1 MLASRLRY
9 DYDSALTEK
18 AETLASLAELVDN
31 GERVDFDY
39 SDRLMP
45 EFSSAKRRE
54 YFEVWTVG
62 GVLLRK
68 SMSLGSGHLPRPS
81 ATTESTTHVSDL
93 TLPDGR
99 PGRLVEF
106 AFTPQREDL
115 DSDHDDDGG
124 HPVARLERSIS
135 VSRSDR
141 NPTGMHVNAHSHAIG
156 SASPGLFNKRS
167 QPPARA
173 YSGRRAIA
181 HGHGT
186 AQFPDRLVAF
196 DTFQSNRKTPK
207 PVYVLQHFRR
217 TRA

>member
-1 MLASRLRY
+1 MRSIHRGLLVTTLSSVLALALLAGAAASWVLASRLRY

-81 ATTESTTHVSDL
+81 ATTESTTHVRDL

-106 AFTPQREDL
+106 AFTPQREDP
-115 DSDHDDDGG
+115 DSDHEYDAA
-124 HPVARLERSIS
+124 V
-135 VSRSDR
+135 
-141 NPTGMHVNAHSHAIG
+141 
-156 SASPGLFNKRS
+156 
-167 QPPARA
+167 
-173 YSGRRAIA
+173 
-181 HGHGT
+181 
-186 AQFPDRLVAF
+186 
-196 DTFQSNRKTPK
+196 
-207 PVYVLQHFRR
+207 
-217 TRA
+217 